1 MASRASKKRAQQAAA
16 SAPPGAAA
24 RDPAAAAL
32 AAIQPG
38 GFGGLMDSRSEAFR
52 REIAARKIALDLID
66 RDEALNKR
74 AAELYTEGM
83 NKGFK
88 EASWR
93 TLRCCMAGA
102 CLMMQEAFGLDDGE
116 IVRGLKIMYDKT
128 AWALEYSDMV
138 DEVLEKTGILLQLD
152 DPLDPIRQIPRKEA
166 TG

>member
-1 MASRASKKRAQQAAA
+1 MASRANKKRAQQAAA

-24 RDPAAAAL
+24 RDQAVL
-32 AAIQPG
+32 AAIQPVG
-38 GFGGLMDSRSEAFR
+38 SGSLMDRRSDAFR
-52 REIAARKIALDLID
+52 RENAARKIALDLID

-102 CLMMQEAFGLDDGE
+102 CLMMQDAFGLPDDE

-152 DPLDPIRQIPRKEA
+152 DPLEPIQQIREKEA